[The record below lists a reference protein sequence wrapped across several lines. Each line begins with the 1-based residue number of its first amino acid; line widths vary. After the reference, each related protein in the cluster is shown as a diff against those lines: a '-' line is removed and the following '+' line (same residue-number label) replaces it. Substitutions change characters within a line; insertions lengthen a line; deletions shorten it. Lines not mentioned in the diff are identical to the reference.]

1 MFMHM
6 SIHYPKDKYKNQL
19 INSMQRFKN
28 APEGSKGFIEGTVLD
43 DENTGRFVGMI
54 KWNSK
59 ENLEKNIHLA
69 TEAVK
74 NDNFDKWESQHP
86 ESFYLHEQGLLP
98 SHQL

>member
-19 INSMQRFKN
+19 INSMQRFN
-28 APEGSKGFIEGTVLD
+28 EGTVLD

>member
-1 MFMHM
+1 
-6 SIHYPKDKYKNQL
+6 
-19 INSMQRFKN
+19 MQRFKN
-28 APEGSKGFIEGTVLD
+28 ALEGSKGFIDGTVLD
-43 DENTGRFVGMI
+43 DENTGRFFGTI
-54 KWNSK
+54 KWNPK